1 MKLEEGERLIAVRP
15 CSEAEDVLLA
25 TQGGECIRFPVSDV
39 RVFSGRTSTGV
50 RGIKLADGD
59 EVISMSMLRHAEFDI
74 AERDAYLR
82 MSKRRRGGADEPEAP
97 ANGNGE
103 APEPAV
109 PAVTL
114 SEERYA
120 AFAVQEEFILSVTAR
135 GFGKRTSAY
144 EYRITNRG
152 GQGIAS
158 IETSERNGPVVASF
172 PVRHEDQ
179 IMLVTNRGQLIR
191 TPVDDIRIAGRATQG
206 VTLFR
211 VEDGERVMSVTR
223 LGDEND
229 AESAPGGNGGDGPS
243 SDGGNGG

>member
-1 MKLEEGERLIAVRP
+1 
-15 CSEAEDVLLA
+15 
-25 TQGGECIRFPVSDV
+25 
-39 RVFSGRTSTGV
+39 
-50 RGIKLADGD
+50 
-59 EVISMSMLRHAEFDI
+59 FDI

-82 MSKRRRGGADEPEAP
+82 LSKRRRGGEAEAEVP
-97 ANGNGE
+97 ANGE
-103 APEPAV
+103 TPEPAV

-114 SEERYA
+114 SEERYS

-152 GQGIAS
+152 GQGIAN
-158 IETSERNGPVVASF
+158 IETSERNGQVTASF

-191 TPVDDIRIAGRATQG
+191 TPVNDIRIAGRATQG

-229 AESAPGGNGGDGPS
+229 TEGTPGNGGEGPAIV
-243 SDGGNGG
+243 GGSGGRTDRTLPAYIRPGHQRPHAPHHARGRRCRPARGGR

>member
-1 MKLEEGERLIAVRP
+1 
-15 CSEAEDVLLA
+15 
-25 TQGGECIRFPVSDV
+25 V

-82 MSKRRRGGADEPEAP
+82 MSKRRRGAEAEAEVP
-97 ANGNGE
+97 ANGE

-109 PAVTL
+109 PVVTL

-152 GQGIAS
+152 GQGIAN
-158 IETSERNGPVVASF
+158 IETSERNGQVTASF

-229 AESAPGGNGGDGPS
+229 TEGAPGGNGGEGGAM
-243 SDGGNGG
+243 GGNGD